1 MAIWHTDNL
10 LGNDSTGDGSSS
22 LPYKSIKQAVNV
34 ASDGDTIKVA
44 GSGFTSLGVDAV
56 IGSSISTTVTTSSSL
71 VGILSPGD
79 IITIDDTTFTGNV
92 QLFKVFSVSASNIV
106 LNCAVPYKNGGS
118 FNIKKLDTVHYYTT
132 TTNTVFETGWT
143 GFGDID
149 NIQILCGWVDGYTAQ
164 TGITAMVYHHPSNAL
179 STSGTGIRDLKGTN
193 FLIDRIAFIS
203 LAYSFQA
210 CNETTA
216 YIGTTWTSN
225 ISHIGSIF
233 DFSKTGVSKAIL
245 DPGVGL
251 RKNVYINAGTQTANS
266 ADFKDINETIYLN
279 DIYYQNNKLSSTE
292 PCFKTVVN
300 NIYSYLISGTRSFQL
315 YGDIGKINVS
325 MRDYA
330 FYDTFFLFSSSPS
343 ASSIVRDIEYFDTTT
358 PGPFSVGLYADGESN
373 YFVVFDIPTKNI
385 DDYLYYSGSNTIDS
399 NFAKS
404 NLFYGT
410 AIANDIEGQ
419 KRLVGRAAPIFV
431 DNTVYDT
438 GTNSLRM
445 RLSVPFPQGPIKVKD
460 FVGSGSSQTIT
471 IRLKAS
477 ASVYGSRL
485 CIINL
490 FDPTI
495 SYISDVIGSFATDWT
510 DYTITYL
517 ETEENYLAF
526 EGHNLGVA
534 IQQPYPG
541 PGGDYIWVDSVT
553 IS

>member
-34 ASDGDTIKVA
+34 ASNGDTIKVA

-56 IGSSISTTVTTSSSL
+56 IGAYQANTVTTSSSL

-92 QLFKVFSVSASNIV
+92 QLFKVFSVSASDIV
-106 LNCAVPYKNGGS
+106 LNCSVPYKVGS

-143 GFGDID
+143 GFDID

-179 STSGTGIRDLKGTN
+179 SASGTGIRDLKGTN

-203 LAYSFQA
+203 LAYCFQA
-210 CNETTA
+210 CNQTTA

-233 DFSKTGVSKAIL
+233 DFSKTDDSKAIL

-251 RKNVYINAGTQTANS
+251 RKNVYINSGSQASNN
-266 ADFKDINETIYLN
+266 ADFKDISETIYLN
-279 DIYYQNNKLSSTE
+279 DIYYQNNRLSPTE

-300 NIYSYLISGTRSFQL
+300 NIYSYLTPGIKAFQL

-330 FYDTFFLFSSSPS
+330 FYDSFFLFNSSPS
-343 ASSIVRDIEYFDTTT
+343 SSSIVRDIEYFDTTT
-358 PGPFSVGLYADGESN
+358 PGPYNVGLYADGDSN
-373 YFVVFDIPTKNI
+373 YFIVFDIPTKNI
-385 DDYLYYSGSNTIDS
+385 DDYFYYTGTYTLNNT
-399 NFAKS
+399 FAKS

-445 RLSVPFPQGPIKVKD
+445 RYSVPFTQGAIKVKD

-485 CIINL
+485 WIINL

-495 SYISDVIGSFATDWT
+495 SYISPVIDYFATDWT

-526 EGHNLGVA
+526 EGHNLAVA

-541 PGGDYIWVDSVT
+541 SGGNYLWVDSVT